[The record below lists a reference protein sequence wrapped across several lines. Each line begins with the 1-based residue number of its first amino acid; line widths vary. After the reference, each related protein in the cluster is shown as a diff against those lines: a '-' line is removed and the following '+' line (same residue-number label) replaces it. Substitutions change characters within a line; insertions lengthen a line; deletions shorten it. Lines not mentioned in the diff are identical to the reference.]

1 MMKKAFTLAEILI
14 TLGIIGVVAA
24 MTIPTLMSNTGK
36 AEFTTAYKKIISAV
50 NQAVTM
56 SVAIDYIDF
65 GDANTGTVTDSIYG
79 ILSKKMQIAKT
90 VVGTNDEVCRMF
102 KDTNNSCDSSVAT
115 NYTLFFADGMAISYP
130 QAAAKCTT
138 ALYNNTTNASR
149 ANCKAIVDVN
159 GSKGPNKLS
168 HCDWGDGQDPNKDTD
183 ASTGDNDLCTEE
195 NAYIADHFSVMF
207 KGQQLVPNGNAARYV
222 LYEK

>member
-65 GDANTGTVTDSIYG
+65 GDAVSGTATNSIYG
-79 ILSKKMQIAKT
+79 IISKKMQIAKT
-90 VVGTNDEVCRMF
+90 VVGSNDEVNRMF
-102 KDTNNSCDSSVAT
+102 QGTGDKAVTNN
-115 NYTLFFADGMAISYP
+115 YTIFFADGMAISYP
-130 QAAAKCTT
+130 KLAKKCTT
-138 ALYNNTTNASR
+138 AKYRLTTSG
-149 ANCKAIVDVN
+149 CQAIVDVN

-168 HCDWGDGQDPNKDTD
+168 HCKWADGEDPDQASDSGSSTKTD
-183 ASTGDNDLCTEE
+183 ACNEE
-195 NAYIADHFSVMF
+195 SAYIGDQFSVQF
-207 KGQQLVPNGNAARYV
+207 KGQQLIPNGDAARYV

>member
-1 MMKKAFTLAEILI
+1 MKKAFTLAEILI

-65 GDANTGTVTDSIYG
+65 GDTNSGTGTDSIYG

-90 VVGTNDEVCRMF
+90 VDGTNDEVCRMF
-102 KDTNNSCDSSVAT
+102 KDTAGACDSSVT
-115 NYTLFFADGMAISYP
+115 NNYTLFFADGMAISYP
-130 QAAAKCTT
+130 KSAEKCTS
-138 ALYNNTTNASR
+138 AQYR
-149 ANCKAIVDVN
+149 QDKCKAIVDIN

-168 HCDWGDGQDPNKDTD
+168 HCKWADGADPNQEADNATSDT
-183 ASTGDNDLCTEE
+183 DLCTES
-195 NAYIADHFSVMF
+195 NAYIADHFSVQF
-207 KGQQLVPNGNAARYV
+207 KGQQLIPNGNAARYV